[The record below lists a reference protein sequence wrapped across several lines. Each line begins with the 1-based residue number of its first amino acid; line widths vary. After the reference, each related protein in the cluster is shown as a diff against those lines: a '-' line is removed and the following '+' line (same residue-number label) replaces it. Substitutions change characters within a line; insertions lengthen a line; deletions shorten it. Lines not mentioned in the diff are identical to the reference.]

1 MSIYNHT
8 SRVVYRIVSLIGL
21 IALMTAS
28 CTLLPI
34 GSARTPPRS
43 PLQIEAVNVSD
54 KPLVDQ
60 PFRVEIPVILQAE
73 VPISPVILTLTMP
86 SSLELV
92 DVQPADQITVQRET
106 TVHLQDPVSLEEI
119 ETQGLVL
126 AIDLGTMGATKEEQ
140 RKVVTVT
147 LRVTQPGEWQI
158 EAEVLWQDNK
168 TRNAVGDVARIVG
181 WSTPNKAVWE
191 DLDVVQER
199 WADEVG
205 RQCHGQYPCLV
216 VLPEEPLHYF
226 LGISEKDMPGQSLRP
241 RSAQMCDNS
250 IDLSDCIEQNPPQ
263 IESPAPGS
271 SAPDSLP
278 FALPVRFHRPLCWVS
293 KSLFSAKEGK
303 SLRRSGLTHDKY
315 SYRAH
320 FAQKS
325 PIKRPFSP
333 VISLKI
339 RMIIA

>member
-1 MSIYNHT
+1 MSIHKQT
-8 SRVVYRIVSLIGL
+8 SWLLYCMISLIL
-21 IALMTAS
+21 IALTTTS

-34 GSARTPPRS
+34 GGARTPPRS
-43 PLQIEAVNVSD
+43 PLQIEAINILD
-54 KPLVDQ
+54 NPLVNQ
-60 PFRVEIPVILQAE
+60 PFRVELPINLYAE

-86 SSLELV
+86 SSLEVV
-92 DVQPADQITVQRET
+92 DVRPTDQVTIQQDT
-106 TVHLQDPVSLEEI
+106 TVHLQDPVGLEEI

-126 AIDLGTMGATKEEQ
+126 TVDLGTMGATKEEQ
-140 RKVVTVT
+140 HKVVTVT

-158 EAEVLWQDNK
+158 EAEVQWRDNE

-205 RQCHGQYPCLV
+205 RQCRGQYPCLV

-250 IDLSDCIEQNPPQ
+250 IDLSDCIEQNEPQ
-263 IESPAPGS
+263 IESPAPES
-271 SAPDSLP
+271 PVPD
-278 FALPVRFHRPLCWVS
+278 FFFTALPARLHHPLCWVAE
-293 KSLFSAKEGK
+293 LLLSAKGEK
-303 SLRRSGLTHDKY
+303 N
-315 SYRAH
+315 
-320 FAQKS
+320 
-325 PIKRPFSP
+325 
-333 VISLKI
+333 
-339 RMIIA
+339 